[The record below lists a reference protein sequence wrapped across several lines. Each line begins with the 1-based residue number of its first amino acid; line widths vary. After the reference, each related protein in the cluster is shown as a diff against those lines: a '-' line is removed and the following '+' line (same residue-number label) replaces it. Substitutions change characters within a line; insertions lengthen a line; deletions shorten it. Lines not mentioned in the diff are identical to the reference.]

1 MNELPIMTESSNYEN
16 CVENQNIATPNPACN
31 IEESIQ
37 GASSGLDKLKLM
49 TAIDFH
55 SDQYARY
62 SIHETEIKDYVR
74 TNAYKDCIESCAEN
88 YIKVNI

>member
-1 MNELPIMTESSNYEN
+1 MNELPIMTESNNYIN
-16 CVENQNIATPNPACN
+16 CVENQNIATSNPACD

-37 GASSGLDKLKLM
+37 GASSGLDKLQLI
-49 TAIDFH
+49 TDVDFH

-74 TNAYKDCIESCAEN
+74 TNAYRDCIECCAQN